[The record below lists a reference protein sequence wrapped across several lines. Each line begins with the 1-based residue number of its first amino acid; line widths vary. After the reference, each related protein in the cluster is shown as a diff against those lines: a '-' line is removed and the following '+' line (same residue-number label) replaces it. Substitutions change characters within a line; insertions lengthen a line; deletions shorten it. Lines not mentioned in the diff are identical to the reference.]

1 MMNKQ
6 RNQCIVS
13 SIISGKGG
21 VGKSFITV
29 NLASEL
35 SRKGKKVAVIDADM
49 GLSNVAT
56 MINQDTPFSVIDWI
70 KARADLADVY
80 QKSPYFTLVTVSND
94 LMHNTVDQNLLL
106 NALDQ
111 IVDDL
116 RTSHDY
122 ILIDSPAGAG
132 SMVFW
137 ALDAADYAN
146 LILIDE
152 PSAISDIYKL
162 TKYVLQVSPNYP
174 FCAIINMADS
184 YEHALG
190 IYERFNEIM
199 NTFQDYTLPFIG
211 GVERDKA
218 VNNSIQQQQPL
229 YTTKQTT
236 NAKKALEKLAIKTI
250 ELDNQRELR
259 VNKNIV

>member
-1 MMNKQ
+1 MNEQ
-6 RNQCIVS
+6 RKEGIVS

-35 SRKGKKVAVIDADM
+35 GRKGKKVAVIDADM

-56 MINQDTPFSVIDWI
+56 MINQDTPFSVVDWI
-70 KARADLADVY
+70 KGRADLTDVY
-80 QKSPYFTLVTVSND
+80 QKSPYFTLVTVSHD
-94 LMHNTVDQNLLL
+94 LMHNNVDQYLLL

-111 IVDDL
+111 IVDEL
-116 RTSHDY
+116 RSSHDY

-137 ALDAADYAN
+137 ALDSADYAH

-162 TKYVLQVSPNYP
+162 SKYVLQVSPQYP
-174 FCAIINMADS
+174 FCAIVNMAESAD
-184 YEHALG
+184 HAKRV
-190 IYERFNEIM
+190 YERFNEIM
-199 NTFQDYTLPFIG
+199 NTFQDYSLPYLG
-211 GVERDKA
+211 GIERDKVVSNA
-218 VNNSIQQQQPL
+218 IQQQLPL
-229 YTTKQTT
+229 FKSHQNTTS
-236 NAKKALEKLAIKTI
+236 KLALIKLAEQTI
-250 ELDNQRELR
+250 LLDTTRAIR
-259 VNKNIV
+259 INKNIV